1 MYLLSG
7 HERIN
12 ADNQLGVR
20 VPLWQLQLSAEQH
33 EAGLCPRHHPRRE
46 QVSQRPAGQ
55 GQQPG
60 HVHPPSPPP
69 PPPPTTSADCAPPA
83 VHSIPLSAASQPRM
97 SLRADLYRRDK
108 GQQVHTCVNM

>member
-69 PPPPTTSADCAPPA
+69 PPPSTTSADSTQ
-83 VHSIPLSAASQPRM
+83 VHSVHSA
-97 SLRADLYRRDK
+97 
-108 GQQVHTCVNM
+108 VNK